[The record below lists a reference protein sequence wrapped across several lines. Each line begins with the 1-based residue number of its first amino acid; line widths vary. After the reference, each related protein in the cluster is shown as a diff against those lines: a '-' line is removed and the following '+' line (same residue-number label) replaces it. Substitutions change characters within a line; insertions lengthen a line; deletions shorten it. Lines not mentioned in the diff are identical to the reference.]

1 MEINKKLKEEIWE
14 YCRLNDISN
23 IEDFTV
29 KMLQQGFTVE
39 KFGATPFGDGVSEI
53 KEVEI
58 IVEKI
63 VEVPVEK
70 IVEKIVE
77 VPVEKIVEKEI
88 IKEVIE
94 EVPVEKIVEKKVY
107 ITDDEEVEKLTKE
120 LELVKND
127 EILHKKNLKDKVNS
141 ISEKEGVID
150 NLEKKITVL
159 VNESSQK
166 SNEIKEL
173 NSKLKEKP
181 KKIVDTKY
189 KKLFDDEVVSHNNT
203 KEKVKEL
210 EEKMKNS
217 SKESKKDNDIYND
230 GKTGGWFGSNLL
242 KK

>member
-1 MEINKKLKEEIWE
+1 M
-14 YCRLNDISN
+14 
-23 IEDFTV
+23 
-29 KMLQQGFTVE
+29 
-39 KFGATPFGDGVSEI
+39 
-53 KEVEI
+53 
-58 IVEKI
+58 
-63 VEVPVEK
+63 
-70 IVEKIVE
+70 
-77 VPVEKIVEKEI
+77 
-88 IKEVIE
+88 
-94 EVPVEKIVEKKVY
+94 EKKVY

-127 EILHKKNLKDKVNS
+127 GILHKKNLKDKVS
-141 ISEKEGVID
+141 KISEKEGVID
-150 NLEKKITVL
+150 NLEKKITDL

-181 KKIVDTKY
+181 KKVVDTKY

>member
-70 IVEKIVE
+70 IVEK
-77 VPVEKIVEKEI
+77 EI

-127 EILHKKNLKDKVNS
+127 GILHKKNLKDKVS
-141 ISEKEGVID
+141 KISEKEGVID
-150 NLEKKITVL
+150 NLEKKITDL

-189 KKLFDDEVVSHNNT
+189 KKLFDDEYFKSFIIEDVKMFVLFNVLLPLDWKLNHPVNFS
-203 KEKVKEL
+203 KLKFFEKL
-210 EEKMKNS
+210 
-217 SKESKKDNDIYND
+217 
-230 GKTGGWFGSNLL
+230 
-242 KK
+242 

>member
-58 IVEKI
+58 
-63 VEVPVEK
+63 

>member
-70 IVEKIVE
+70 IVEK
-77 VPVEKIVEKEI
+77 EI

-94 EVPVEKIVEKKVY
+94 EVPIEKIVEKKVY

-127 EILHKKNLKDKVNS
+127 EIIHKKNLKDKVS
-141 ISEKEGVID
+141 KISEKEGVID
-150 NLEKKITVL
+150 NLEKKITDL

>member
-70 IVEKIVE
+70 IVEK
-77 VPVEKIVEKEI
+77 EI

-94 EVPVEKIVEKKVY
+94 EVPIEKIVEKRVY

-120 LELVKND
+120 LELIKNG

>member
-70 IVEKIVE
+70 IVEK
-77 VPVEKIVEKEI
+77 EI

-94 EVPVEKIVEKKVY
+94 EVPIEKIVEKKVY

-127 EILHKKNLKDKVNS
+127 EIIHKKNLKDKVNS

>member
-70 IVEKIVE
+70 IVEK
-77 VPVEKIVEKEI
+77 EI

-127 EILHKKNLKDKVNS
+127 GILHKKNLKDKVS
-141 ISEKEGVID
+141 KISEKEGVID
-150 NLEKKITVL
+150 NLEKKITDL

-189 KKLFDDEVVSHNNT
+189 KNLFDDEVVSHNNT

>member
-70 IVEKIVE
+70 IVEK
-77 VPVEKIVEKEI
+77 EI

-94 EVPVEKIVEKKVY
+94 EVPIEKIVEKRVY

-120 LELVKND
+120 LELIKND
-127 EILHKKNLKDKVNS
+127 EILHKKNLKDKVS
-141 ISEKEGVID
+141 KISEKEGVID
-150 NLEKKITVL
+150 NLEKKITDL